1 MALGGG
7 TFVTQNKVL
16 AGSYINF
23 VSAAN
28 ASAVLSDRGIATIAL
43 DMDWGATGEVVEVT
57 REEFYSNSLK
67 YFGYPYDHDKMK
79 GLRDL
84 FKNIKTLYVYRLN
97 GANGAKAMNVYAEA
111 KYSGVRGN
119 DLKVSFKPS
128 VDNPSFVD
136 VKTSFDGVVVDVQ
149 TVKTRDEL
157 KDNDYIVWGGFELSS
172 GMDTGETLDGGT
184 NGKIENAAHQAYHD
198 AIQAYSFNAMG
209 VMTNDESVKK
219 LYVAFAKRMRDEVG
233 MKFQLVLHNHAA
245 DYEGVVNVKNTVQGT
260 QTDALVYWVTGAI
273 AGCEVNK
280 SNLNKV
286 YDGEFTVNANYT
298 QTQLTQ
304 AIKDGEFTVH
314 RVGHDIRVLDDI
326 NSLVTVTPEK
336 DEIFKDNQTIR
347 VIDQIANDIA
357 VLFNEKYLGVVPNDA
372 AGRTSLWADIV
383 KHHEEL
389 EAIRAI
395 ENFNEE
401 DIVIAQGN
409 SKKSV
414 VVTDAVEPVNV
425 MGMLYMTVTVA

>member
-23 VSAAN
+23 VSASN

-43 DMDWGATGEVVEVT
+43 DMDWGIESEVFEVT
-57 REEFYSNSLK
+57 REEFYANSLK
-67 YFGYPYDHDKMK
+67 HFGYPYDHEKMK

-84 FKNIKTLYVYRLN
+84 FKNIKTLYAYRLN
-97 GANGAKAMNVYAEA
+97 TNGAKATNVYASA
-111 KYSGVRGN
+111 KHIGARGN
-119 DLKVSFKPS
+119 DLKVSFKPNI
-128 VDNPSFVD
+128 DNSSLVD
-136 VKTSFDGVVVDVQ
+136 VKTLFDDVVVDAQ
-149 TVKTRDEL
+149 TVATRDEL
-157 KDNDYIVWGGFELSS
+157 KDNSFVTWGEFELSS
-172 GMDTGETLDGGT
+172 GMDVEEVLDGGT
-184 NGKIENAAHQAYHD
+184 NGEVKNANHQAYLD
-198 AIQAYSFNAMG
+198 AIESYSFNTMGAM
-209 VMTNDESVKK
+209 TSDATIKS
-219 LYVAFAKRMRDEVG
+219 LYTSFTKRMRDEIG
-233 MKFQLVLHNHAA
+233 AKFQLVLHNHAA

-260 QTDALVYWVTGAI
+260 QTDALVYWVTGVI
-273 AGCEVNK
+273 AGCEINK

-286 YDGEFTVNANYT
+286 YDGEFTVNAQYT
-298 QTQLTQ
+298 QTQLMQ
-304 AIKDGEFTVH
+304 AIKDGEFVLH
-314 RVGHDIRVLDDI
+314 RVGRDLRVLDDI
-326 NSLVTVTPEK
+326 NSLVTITPEK

-357 VLFNEKYLGVVPNDA
+357 VIFNEKYLGAVPNDA

-395 ENFNEE
+395 EDFNEE
-401 DIVIAQGN
+401 DVVIAQGD

-414 VVTDAVEPVNV
+414 VVTDAVTVVNA
-425 MGMLYMTVTVA
+425 MAKLYMTVTVA

>member
-119 DLKVSFKPS
+119 DLKVSFKPNI
-128 VDNPSFVD
+128 DNSSFVD
-136 VKTSFDGVVVDVQ
+136 VKTLFDGVVVDAQ
-149 TVKTRDEL
+149 TVATRDEL

-172 GMDTGETLDGGT
+172 GMDAEETLEGGA
-184 NGKIENAAHQAYHD
+184 NGKVENASHQAYLD
-198 AIQAYSFNAMG
+198 AIEPYSFNAMG
-209 VMTNDESVKK
+209 AMTNDESVKK
-219 LYVAFAKRMRDEVG
+219 LYVAFAKRMRDEIG
-233 MKFQLVLHNHAA
+233 AKFQLVLHNHAA

-260 QTDALVYWVTGAI
+260 ETDALVYWVTGAI
-273 AGCEVNK
+273 AGCEINK

-286 YDGEFTVNANYT
+286 YDGEFTVNAQYT
-298 QTQLTQ
+298 QTQLMQ
-304 AIKDGEFTVH
+304 AIKDGEFVLH
-314 RVGHDIRVLDDI
+314 RVGRDLRVLDDI
-326 NSLVTVTPEK
+326 NSLVTITPEK
-336 DEIFKDNQTIR
+336 GEIFKDNQTIR

-357 VLFNEKYLGVVPNDA
+357 VLFNEKYLGAVPNDA

-389 EAIRAI
+389 EVIRAI
-395 ENFNEE
+395 EDFNEE
-401 DIVIAQGN
+401 DVVIAQGD

-414 VVTDAVEPVNV
+414 IVTDAVTVVNA
-425 MGMLYMTVTVA
+425 MAKLYMTVTVA